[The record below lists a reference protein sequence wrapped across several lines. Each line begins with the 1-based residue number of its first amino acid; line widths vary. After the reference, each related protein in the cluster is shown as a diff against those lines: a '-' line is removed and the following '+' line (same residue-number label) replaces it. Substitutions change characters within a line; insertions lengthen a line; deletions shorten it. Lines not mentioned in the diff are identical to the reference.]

1 MQVTRV
7 APGWPVASL
16 MHRRRVMAD
25 RITHV
30 GLDVHEE
37 GIVVAVAEGGL
48 RGEVREYGRIANT
61 AAALDRLMRKLNG
74 EGVGLRFCYEAG
86 RCGYGIQRHLSAHG
100 HECMV
105 VAPSLIPKRAGD
117 RVKTDRRDAASLAR
131 LHRAGELTAVWVPDA
146 GHEAMRDLVRAR
158 LDAVHAL
165 RRARQQLSGFL
176 LRQGCHYGR
185 PAWTK
190 LHRRWL
196 AGLKF
201 EQVLHHV
208 VLEDYIQAVE
218 AAEARRDR
226 LTAQI
231 EACLPEWSLAPVVA
245 ALQTMR
251 GMALVNAATLIAELG
266 ELSRFANP
274 RQLMAYL
281 GLVPSEHSSGA
292 SIKRGGLTKAG
303 NSAARRL
310 LIEAA
315 WCYRF
320 PAGSAASCCSGR
332 RSSPSR
338 SARSPGRRSCGCAH
352 AIASSPAA
360 ANQPMSSRPRSPV
373 NWPALSGPSP
383 GACRR
388 RRADRKKPVIA
399 SKGGA
404 SGPPNT
410 LLLGKA
416 GGAAAVRRTLDTTI
430 CRVADPMQVSGPRQ
444 LRDASPVMRFRPA
457 HQRMINRR
465 HDGCASSLARQSLK
479 QPLPMEPQIHA
490 PATWKGGHERGV

>member
-1 MQVTRV
+1 M
-7 APGWPVASL
+7 G
-16 MHRRRVMAD
+16 D
-25 RITHV
+25 RITYV
-30 GLDVHEE
+30 GLDVHKD
-37 GIVVAVAEGGL
+37 GIVVAVADGGI

-61 AAALDRLMRKLNG
+61 PTALDRLARKLG
-74 EGVGLRFCYEAG
+74 HDGVSLRFCYEAG
-86 RCGYGIQRHLSAHG
+86 PCGYRIQRRLSARG
-100 HECMV
+100 HDCVV

-185 PAWTK
+185 AAWTK

-196 AGLKF
+196 AGLTF
-201 EQVLHHV
+201 EQAVHHL
-208 VLEDYIQAVE
+208 VLEDYVQGVE
-218 AAEARRDR
+218 AAAARRDR

-231 EACLPEWSLAPVVA
+231 AALLPEWTLAPVVA

-266 ELSRFANP
+266 DLSRFANP

-281 GLVPSEHSSGA
+281 GLVPSEYSSGA
-292 SIKRGGLTKAG
+292 SVRRGGLTKAG

-320 PAGSAASCCSGR
+320 PARVSRELLLRQEAQPKPIREIAWKAQLRLCARYRRLARTGKPANVVTAAIARELAGFIWAIARRVPPAAS
-332 RSSPSR
+332 
-338 SARSPGRRSCGCAH
+338 
-352 AIASSPAA
+352 
-360 ANQPMSSRPRSPV
+360 
-373 NWPALSGPSP
+373 
-383 GACRR
+383 
-388 RRADRKKPVIA
+388 
-399 SKGGA
+399 
-404 SGPPNT
+404 
-410 LLLGKA
+410 
-416 GGAAAVRRTLDTTI
+416 
-430 CRVADPMQVSGPRQ
+430 
-444 LRDASPVMRFRPA
+444 
-457 HQRMINRR
+457 
-465 HDGCASSLARQSLK
+465 
-479 QPLPMEPQIHA
+479 
-490 PATWKGGHERGV
+490 

>member
-1 MQVTRV
+1 
-7 APGWPVASL
+7 
-16 MHRRRVMAD
+16 MAD
-25 RITHV
+25 RITYV
-30 GLDVHEE
+30 GLDVHKD

-48 RGEVREYGRIANT
+48 RGEVRDYGRIANT
-61 AAALDRLMRKLNG
+61 AAALDRLMRKLG
-74 EGVGLRFCYEAG
+74 SAGVRLRFCYEAG
-86 RCGYGIQRHLSAHG
+86 PCGYGIQRHLSARG
-100 HECMV
+100 HECVV

-176 LRQGCHYGR
+176 LRQSCHYGR

-190 LHRRWL
+190 LHRPHGTSPWAEGSRL

-201 EQVLHHV
+201 EQAVHHI
-208 VLEDYIQAVE
+208 VLEDYIAAVE

-231 EACLPEWSLAPVVA
+231 EAMLPDWTLAAVVA

-266 ELSRFANP
+266 DLSRFANP

-292 SIKRGGLTKAG
+292 SVRRGGLTKAG

-320 PAGSAASCCSGR
+320 PAR
-332 RSSPSR
+332 VSR
-338 SARSPGRRSCGCAH
+338 ELLLRQEEQPKPIREIAWKAQLRLCARYRKLARTGKPANVVTA
-352 AIASSPAA
+352 AIARELAGFIWAIARRVPPAA
-360 ANQPMSSRPRSPV
+360 
-373 NWPALSGPSP
+373 G
-383 GACRR
+383 
-388 RRADRKKPVIA
+388 
-399 SKGGA
+399 
-404 SGPPNT
+404 
-410 LLLGKA
+410 
-416 GGAAAVRRTLDTTI
+416 
-430 CRVADPMQVSGPRQ
+430 
-444 LRDASPVMRFRPA
+444 
-457 HQRMINRR
+457 
-465 HDGCASSLARQSLK
+465 
-479 QPLPMEPQIHA
+479 
-490 PATWKGGHERGV
+490 

>member
-1 MQVTRV
+1 
-7 APGWPVASL
+7 
-16 MHRRRVMAD
+16 MAD
-25 RITHV
+25 CISDV
-30 GLDVHEE
+30 GLDVHKD
-37 GIVVAVAEGGL
+37 GIVVAIADGGR
-48 RGEVREYGRIANT
+48 RGEVSEYGQIANT
-61 AAALDRLMRKLNG
+61 AAALERLVRKLG
-74 EGVGLRFCYEAG
+74 GDGTTLRFCYEAG
-86 RCGYGIQRHLSAHG
+86 PCGYGIQRQLSRHR
-100 HECMV
+100 HECVV

-176 LRQGCHYGR
+176 LRQGLHYCR

-190 LHRRWL
+190 LHRPHGTSPWAEGSRL

-201 EQVLHHV
+201 KLAVHHL

-218 AAEARRDR
+218 TAAARRDR

-231 EACLPEWSLAPVVA
+231 AAMLPDWTLAPMVA

-266 ELSRFANP
+266 DLSRFANP

-292 SIKRGGLTKAG
+292 SVRRGGITKAG

-320 PAGSAASCCSGR
+320 PARVSRDLCR
-332 RSSPSR
+332 RQEDQPKPIR
-338 SARSPGRRSCGCAH
+338 EIAWKGQVRLCARYRRLARAGKPANVVTT
-352 AIASSPAA
+352 AIA
-360 ANQPMSSRPRSPV
+360 RE
-373 NWPALSGPSP
+373 L
-383 GACRR
+383 
-388 RRADRKKPVIA
+388 
-399 SKGGA
+399 
-404 SGPPNT
+404 
-410 LLLGKA
+410 A
-416 GGAAAVRRTLDTTI
+416 GFVWAI
-430 CRVADPMQVSGPRQ
+430 
-444 LRDASPVMRFRPA
+444 
-457 HQRMINRR
+457 
-465 HDGCASSLARQSLK
+465 ARQVT
-479 QPLPMEPQIHA
+479 I
-490 PATWKGGHERGV
+490 PAG